1 MTPVSLFAQ
10 VRLYGRMIRFSHS
23 IFALPFALS
32 GAALAAATSGFSW
45 SQAGW
50 IVVAMVAARSAAMG
64 FNRVADRDIDA
75 ANPRTRDRELPSGAM
90 SLTSAVLFVALSS
103 ALLAAAAYNLN
114 PLCFA
119 LSPVALAVVFFYS
132 WTKRFTWLSHL
143 ALGISLAL
151 APVGAWI
158 AVTGGIGLP
167 PLVLGLAVLFWV
179 AGFDILYAC
188 QDRDFDRDRGLHS
201 IPVRFG
207 LRGALNIARGLHG
220 LAVLSMLALG
230 ALMPLGLLYV
240 AGVAVIAGLLFHE
253 HRLVRPTDLTKVN
266 TAFMTMNSIVSVVF
280 FLFTLA
286 DLLLLGEWPGLQTV

>member
-1 MTPVSLFAQ
+1 MSLLAQ

-75 ANPRTRDRELPSGAM
+75 ANPRTSNRELPSGAM
-90 SLTSAVLFVALSS
+90 SLTSAILFVAVSS
-103 ALLAAAAYNLN
+103 ALLAVAAYNLN

-119 LSPVALAVVFFYS
+119 LSPVALAIVFFYS

-143 ALGISLAL
+143 VLGISLAL

-158 AVTGGIGLP
+158 AVTGGIALP

-188 QDRDFDRDRGLHS
+188 QDRDFDRDSGLHS

-207 LRGALNIARGLHG
+207 LAGALNIARGLHG

-230 ALMPLGLLYV
+230 ALTPLGLLYI

-286 DLLLLGEWPGLQTV
+286 DLLLFGEWPGLQTV

>member
-1 MTPVSLFAQ
+1 MSLLAQ

-75 ANPRTRDRELPSGAM
+75 ANPRTSNRELPSGAM
-90 SLTSAVLFVALSS
+90 SVASAALFVAVSS

-143 ALGISLAL
+143 VLGICLAL

-158 AVTGGIGLP
+158 AVTGGMALP

-188 QDRDFDRDRGLHS
+188 QDRDFDRDSGLHS

-207 LRGALNIARGLHG
+207 LAGALNIARGLHG

-230 ALMPLGLLYV
+230 ALMPLGLLYI
-240 AGVAVIAGLLFHE
+240 AGVAVIAALLFHE
-253 HRLVRPTDLTKVN
+253 HRLVRPGDLTKVN

>member
-75 ANPRTRDRELPSGAM
+75 ANPRTSNRELPSGAM
-90 SLTSAVLFVALSS
+90 SVASAALFVAVSS

-143 ALGISLAL
+143 VLGICLAL

-158 AVTGGIGLP
+158 AVTGGIALP

-188 QDRDFDRDRGLHS
+188 QDRDFDRDSGLHS

-207 LRGALNIARGLHG
+207 LGGALNIARGLHG
-220 LAVLSMLALG
+220 LAVLFMLALG
-230 ALMPLGLLYV
+230 ALMPLGLLYI

-253 HRLVRPTDLTKVN
+253 HRLVRPGDLTKVN

-286 DLLLLGEWPGLQTV
+286 DLLLFGEWPGLQTV

>member
-1 MTPVSLFAQ
+1 MTPVSLVAQ

-90 SLTSAVLFVALSS
+90 SLTSAALFVAVSS

-143 ALGISLAL
+143 VLGICLAL

-158 AVTGGIGLP
+158 AVTGGIGVP

-253 HRLVRPTDLTKVN
+253 HRLVRPSDLTKVN